1 MLVLTRREDL
11 MHEWKPNFELDGR
24 VVLVTGGSRGLG
36 LAMSRALAASGATV
50 VLNGRSAGPLEQERD
65 AIRAA
70 GFDADI
76 EAFAVDDAEAA
87 KAGIHAVAQRH
98 GGLYGLVNNAGH
110 QRRHPIDEMTDE
122 AFEDVVAVHLT
133 ASFRLMREA
142 VAIMRANPAGSVG
155 RIVSTSSVTA
165 SHGRKN
171 IYPYA
176 AAKSGLEAMAR
187 VGAAE
192 FGAEGITCNAIA
204 PGYFLTEINTPLLD
218 DKPFTEWVTGRTPAG
233 RWADPSELG
242 GAIAFLMSPA
252 SSFVNGQVLV
262 VDGGMTAV
270 L

>member
-1 MLVLTRREDL
+1 MN
-11 MHEWKPNFELDGR
+11 EWKPNFSLDGR
-24 VVLVTGGSRGLG
+24 VILVTGGSRGLG
-36 LAMSRALAASGATV
+36 LAMARALAASGATV
-50 VLNGRSAGPLEQERD
+50 VLNGRSPGQLEQERD
-65 AIRAA
+65 VIRAA
-70 GFDADI
+70 GFAADI
-76 EAFAVDDAEAA
+76 EAFAVDDATAA
-87 KAGIHAVAQRH
+87 KAGIHAVARRH

-133 ASFRLMREA
+133 AAFRLMREA
-142 VAIMRANPAGSVG
+142 VTIMRGNPDGPIG

-171 IYPYA
+171 VYPYA
-176 AAKSGLEAMAR
+176 AAKSGLEAIAR

-204 PGYFLTEINTPLLD
+204 PGYFLTEINTPLLN
-218 DKPFTEWVTGRTPAG
+218 DKAFTDWVTGRTPAG

-242 GAIAFLMSPA
+242 GAVTFLMSPA
-252 SSFVNGQVLV
+252 ASYVNGQVLV

>member
-1 MLVLTRREDL
+1 MDG
-11 MHEWKPNFELDGR
+11 WKPNFDLSGR

-50 VLNGRSAGPLEQERD
+50 VLNGRSAGPLEAERD

-70 GFDADI
+70 GYSADM

-87 KAGIHAVAQRH
+87 VAGIHAVAKRH

-110 QRRHPIDEMTDE
+110 QRRHPIEEMSDE
-122 AFEDVVAVHLT
+122 AFEDVVSVHLT
-133 ASFRLMREA
+133 AAFRLMREA
-142 VAIMRANPAGSVG
+142 VRIMRAMPEGSGG
-155 RIVSTSSVTA
+155 RLVFTSSVTA
-165 SHGRKN
+165 SRGRRN

-192 FGAEGITCNAIA
+192 FGGEGITCNAIE
-204 PGYFLTEINTPLLD
+204 PGYFLTEINTPLLE
-218 DKPFTEWVTGRTPAG
+218 DKAFTDWVTGRTPAG

-242 GAIAFLMSPA
+242 GAVTFLMSPA
-252 SSFVNGQVLV
+252 ASYVNGHVLV

>member
-1 MLVLTRREDL
+1 MAD
-11 MHEWKPNFELDGR
+11 WAPNFRLDGK

-36 LAMSRALAASGATV
+36 QAMSRALAGSGATV
-50 VLNGRSAGPLEQERD
+50 VLNGRSPGPLEQERD

-70 GFDADI
+70 GYQADM

-87 KAGIHAVAQRH
+87 KAGIHAVAKRH

-110 QRRHPIDEMTDE
+110 QRRHPIEEMSDE

-133 ASFRLMREA
+133 AAFRLTREA
-142 VAIMRANPAGSVG
+142 VAIMRASGDGPNGGPLG
-155 RIVSTSSVTA
+155 RVVSTSSVTA

-176 AAKSGLEAMAR
+176 AAKAGLEAMAR

-192 FGAEGITCNAIA
+192 FGGEGITCNAIA
-204 PGYFLTEINTPLLD
+204 PGYFLTEINTQLLD
-218 DKPFTEWVTGRTPAG
+218 DTAFTNWVTGRTPAG

-242 GAIAFLMSPA
+242 GALVYLMSPA
-252 SSFVNGQVLV
+252 ASYVNGHVLV